1 MLLTQ
6 ALPPTLGRSLGPGRA
21 AKGPLGHSLSS
32 MKTRSVCMVMSA
44 IHCAPPRPSGA
55 ETHPRPASPAKA
67 RRTVSTYFT
76 QGSVPGPGAGSGR
89 PDGCDRH
96 LHSTCLL
103 PRGLQGSSHTLTW
116 AARDTSLPGWGVAEV
131 ALQADLSPV
140 AGLAQGSDH
149 PGAQAPSHLEAA
161 ALSMGPVF
169 RQDPELR
176 EAECPAHGGSLR
188 LLHLPRGPHC

>member
-67 RRTVSTYFT
+67 HRTVSTYFT

-131 ALQADLSPV
+131 
-140 AGLAQGSDH
+140 G
-149 PGAQAPSHLEAA
+149 
-161 ALSMGPVF
+161 
-169 RQDPELR
+169 R
-176 EAECPAHGGSLR
+176 GGSSSRSVPSGWAGTGFRSPWCPSTLT
-188 LLHLPRGPHC
+188 PRAGRSFHGSCFQAGP